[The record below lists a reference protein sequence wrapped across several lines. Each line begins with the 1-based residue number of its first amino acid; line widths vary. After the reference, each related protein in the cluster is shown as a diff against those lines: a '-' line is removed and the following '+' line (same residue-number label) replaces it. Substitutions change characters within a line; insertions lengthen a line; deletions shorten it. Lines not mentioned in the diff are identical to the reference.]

1 MTHAEFVVGFHAG
14 IVSCRV
20 RGWRM
25 LVARSVIHRALEDE
39 AFFRAMHAQG
49 VLRARAAFPIASAW
63 LRFNQ
68 PLAARRA

>member
-14 IVSCRV
+14 MLRCRV
-20 RGWRM
+20 SGWR
-25 LVARSVIHRALEDE
+25 LLISRAVIHRALEDE
-39 AFFRAMHAQG
+39 AFFHAMQADG
-49 VLRARAAFPIASAW
+49 VLQTRAVFPIASAW